1 MSDRPPS
8 RFWLSVS
15 TVSDMD
21 ESIVEADEYSLIIDY
36 LSNWAEFIEGSLS
49 VKGRLKQCVSH
60 WESTIAASRFVLDVI
75 SEGYRLALIW
85 VPDPLFITNNRS
97 AELLPSCV
105 EETVVK
111 LLAADCIE
119 ERLDPPYRMNPL
131 T

>member
-1 MSDRPPS
+1 MLVIGSPP
-8 RFWLSVS
+8 L
-15 TVSDMD
+15 
-21 ESIVEADEYSLIIDY
+21 LPP
-36 LSNWAEFIEGSLS
+36 
-49 VKGRLKQCVSH
+49 
-60 WESTIAASRFVLDVI
+60 RFVLDVI
-75 SEGYRLALIW
+75 SYKSYKLALIR
-85 VPDPLFITNNRS
+85 VPDPLLITNNRS

>member
-1 MSDRPPS
+1 MG
-8 RFWLSVS
+8 

-21 ESIVEADEYSLIIDY
+21 VSIVETDKYPLIIDY

-60 WESTIAASRFVLDVI
+60 WESTIAAPRFVLDVI
-75 SEGYRLALIW
+75 SEGYRLALIR

>member
-1 MSDRPPS
+1 
-8 RFWLSVS
+8 
-15 TVSDMD
+15 MD
-21 ESIVEADEYSLIIDY
+21 ESIVETDEYPLIINY

-60 WESTIAASRFVLDVI
+60 WESAIPAPPPPPPPPPTPRFVLDVI
-75 SEGYRLALIW
+75 SEGYELALIR

-111 LLAADCIE
+111 LLAADWIE
-119 ERLDPPYRMNPL
+119 ERLEPPYRMNPL
-131 T
+131 TVA